1 MRPPLLQLGALL
13 SSMAVISNWMSQTL
27 PALVGRNT
35 SRLWPPDASTQV
47 SPKEGWQV
55 YSSAQDPD
63 GRCIC
68 TVVAPEQ
75 NLCSRDAKSRQLR
88 QLLEKV
94 QNMSQSIEV
103 LNLRTQRDF
112 QYVLKMETQ
121 MKGLKAKFRQ
131 IEDDRK
137 TLMTKHF
144 QELKEKMDELL
155 PLIPV
160 LEQYKT
166 DARLI
171 TQFKEEIRNLSAVL
185 TGIQEELGAYDYEEL
200 HLRVLSLETRL
211 RDCMKKLTEMP
222 IATRR
227 KQSHSQFRHQK
238 GDTAGIIPASIPGL
252 NSRRLSS
259 TPLPYGHTLDSTQTP
274 QKPRHPRHP
283 PCGKLMKITGPITVK
298 TSGTRFGAW
307 MTDPL
312 ASEKNNRV
320 WYMDSYTNNKI
331 VREYK
336 SMADFVSG
344 AESRTYNLPFKWA
357 GTNHVVYNGSLY
369 FNKYQSN
376 IVIKYS
382 FDLGRVLAQRSLE
395 NAGFQNVYPYTW
407 GGFSDIDLMADEI
420 GLWAVYAT
428 NQNAGNI
435 VISQLNPDT
444 LEVAKSWNTGY
455 PKRSAGESFMICG
468 TLYVTNSHLTG
479 AKVYYSYSTKTSSY
493 EYTDIPFHNQ
503 YFHISMLDYNAR
515 DRALYA
521 WNNGHQVLFN
531 VTLFHIIKTEDDT

>member
-1 MRPPLLQLGALL
+1 MRTPANIVNLLLL
-13 SSMAVISNWMSQTL
+13 SLLAGLDPSK
-27 PALVGRNT
+27 
-35 SRLWPPDASTQV
+35 TQI

-88 QLLEKV
+88 QLLEK
-94 QNMSQSIEV
+94 
-103 LNLRTQRDF
+103 
-112 QYVLKMETQ
+112 
-121 MKGLKAKFRQ
+121 
-131 IEDDRK
+131 
-137 TLMTKHF
+137 
-144 QELKEKMDELL
+144 ELKEKMDELL

-166 DARLI
+166 DAKLI
-171 TQFKEEIRNLSAVL
+171 TQFKEEIRNLSTVL
-185 TGIQEELGAYDYEEL
+185 TGIQEEIGAYDYEEL
-200 HLRVLSLETRL
+200 HQRVLSLETRL
-211 RDCMKKLTEMP
+211 RDCMKKLT
-222 IATRR
+222 
-227 KQSHSQFRHQK
+227 
-238 GDTAGIIPASIPGL
+238 
-252 NSRRLSS
+252 
-259 TPLPYGHTLDSTQTP
+259 
-274 QKPRHPRHP
+274 
-283 PCGKLMKITGPITVK
+283 CGKLMKITGPITVK
-298 TSGTRFGAW
+298 ISGTRFGAW

-336 SMADFVSG
+336 SIADFVSG

-376 IVIKYS
+376 IIIKYS
-382 FDLGRVLAQRSLE
+382 FDTGRVLAQRSLE
-395 NAGFQNVYPYTW
+395 YAGFHNVYPYTW

-435 VISQLNPDT
+435 VISQLNQDT
-444 LEVAKSWNTGY
+444 LEVLKSWSTGY

-479 AKVYYSYSTKTSSY
+479 AKVYYSYSTKTSTY

-531 VTLFHIIKTEDDT
+531 VTLFHVIKTEDDT

>member
-1 MRPPLLQLGALL
+1 MRAPANILNLLLL
-13 SSMAVISNWMSQTL
+13 SLLAGLDPSK
-27 PALVGRNT
+27 
-35 SRLWPPDASTQV
+35 TQI

-88 QLLEKV
+88 QLLEK
-94 QNMSQSIEV
+94 
-103 LNLRTQRDF
+103 
-112 QYVLKMETQ
+112 
-121 MKGLKAKFRQ
+121 
-131 IEDDRK
+131 
-137 TLMTKHF
+137 
-144 QELKEKMDELL
+144 ELKEKMDELL

-166 DARLI
+166 DAKLI
-171 TQFKEEIRNLSAVL
+171 TQFKEEIRNLSTVL
-185 TGIQEELGAYDYEEL
+185 TGIQEEIGAYDYEEL
-200 HLRVLSLETRL
+200 HQRVLSLETRL
-211 RDCMKKLTEMP
+211 RDCMKKLT
-222 IATRR
+222 
-227 KQSHSQFRHQK
+227 
-238 GDTAGIIPASIPGL
+238 
-252 NSRRLSS
+252 
-259 TPLPYGHTLDSTQTP
+259 
-274 QKPRHPRHP
+274 
-283 PCGKLMKITGPITVK
+283 CGKLMKITGPITVK
-298 TSGTRFGAW
+298 ISGTRFGAW

-336 SMADFVSG
+336 SIADFVSG

-376 IVIKYS
+376 IIIKYS
-382 FDLGRVLAQRSLE
+382 FDTGRVLAQRSLE
-395 NAGFQNVYPYTW
+395 YAGFHNVYPYTW

-435 VISQLNPDT
+435 VISQLNQDT
-444 LEVAKSWNTGY
+444 LEVLKSWSTGY

-479 AKVYYSYSTKTSSY
+479 AKVYYSYSTKTSTY

-531 VTLFHIIKTEDDT
+531 VTLFHVIKTEDDT

>member
-1 MRPPLLQLGALL
+1 MSLPLLKLGAVL
-13 SSMAVISNWMSQTL
+13 STMAMISNWMSQTL
-27 PALVGRNT
+27 PSLVGLNT
-35 SRLWPPDASTQV
+35 TRLSTPDTLTQI

-88 QLLEKV
+88 QLLEK
-94 QNMSQSIEV
+94 
-103 LNLRTQRDF
+103 
-112 QYVLKMETQ
+112 
-121 MKGLKAKFRQ
+121 
-131 IEDDRK
+131 
-137 TLMTKHF
+137 
-144 QELKEKMDELL
+144 ELKEKMDELL

-166 DARLI
+166 DAKLI

-185 TGIQEELGAYDYEEL
+185 TGIQEEIGAYDYEEL
-200 HLRVLSLETRL
+200 HQRVLSLETRL
-211 RDCMKKLTEMP
+211 RDCMKKLT
-222 IATRR
+222 
-227 KQSHSQFRHQK
+227 
-238 GDTAGIIPASIPGL
+238 
-252 NSRRLSS
+252 
-259 TPLPYGHTLDSTQTP
+259 
-274 QKPRHPRHP
+274 
-283 PCGKLMKITGPITVK
+283 CGKLMKITGPVTIK

-336 SMADFVSG
+336 SIADFVSG

-376 IVIKYS
+376 IIIKYS
-382 FDLGRVLAQRSLE
+382 FDMGRVLAQRSLE
-395 NAGFQNVYPYTW
+395 YAGFHNVYPYTW

-435 VISQLNPDT
+435 VISQLNQDT
-444 LEVAKSWNTGY
+444 LEVMKSWNTGY

-479 AKVYYSYSTKTSSY
+479 AKVYYSYSTKTSTY

>member
-1 MRPPLLQLGALL
+1 MSLPLLKLGAVL
-13 SSMAVISNWMSQTL
+13 STMAMISNWMSQTL
-27 PALVGRNT
+27 PSLVGLNT
-35 SRLWPPDASTQV
+35 TRLSTPDTLTQI

-75 NLCSRDAKSRQLR
+75 NLCSRDAKSKQLR

-144 QELKEKMDELL
+144 QELREKMDELL

-166 DARLI
+166 DAKLI

-185 TGIQEELGAYDYEEL
+185 TGIQEEIGAYDYEEL
-200 HLRVLSLETRL
+200 HQRVLSLETRL
-211 RDCMKKLTEMP
+211 RDCMKKL
-222 IATRR
+222 
-227 KQSHSQFRHQK
+227 S
-238 GDTAGIIPASIPGL
+238 D
-252 NSRRLSS
+252 
-259 TPLPYGHTLDSTQTP
+259 
-274 QKPRHPRHP
+274 
-283 PCGKLMKITGPITVK
+283 
-298 TSGTRFGAW
+298 
-307 MTDPL
+307 
-312 ASEKNNRV
+312 
-320 WYMDSYTNNKI
+320 YTNNKI

-336 SMADFVSG
+336 SIADFVSG

-376 IVIKYS
+376 IIIKYS
-382 FDLGRVLAQRSLE
+382 FDMGRVLAQRSLE
-395 NAGFQNVYPYTW
+395 YAGFHNVYPYTW

-435 VISQLNPDT
+435 VISQLNQDT
-444 LEVAKSWNTGY
+444 LEVMKSWNTGY

-479 AKVYYSYSTKTSSY
+479 AKVYYSYSTKTSTY

>member
-1 MRPPLLQLGALL
+1 MQTPSSLLLLLTLLALL
-13 SSMAVISNWMSQTL
+13 EPSKTQIS
-27 PALVGRNT
+27 PR
-35 SRLWPPDASTQV
+35 
-47 SPKEGWQV
+47 EGWQV

-75 NLCSRDAKSRQLR
+75 NLCSRDAKSKQLR

-112 QYVLKMETQ
+112 QYVQKMENQ

-131 IEDDRK
+131 IEEDRK
-137 TLMTKHF
+137 TQLTRHF
-144 QELKEKMDELL
+144 QDLKEKMDELL

-171 TQFKEEIRNLSAVL
+171 TQFKEEIRNL
-185 TGIQEELGAYDYEEL
+185 TGILTTIQHEIGAFDYEDL
-200 HLRVLSLETRL
+200 HQRVLGLETRL
-211 RDCMKKLTEMP
+211 RECMKKLT
-222 IATRR
+222 
-227 KQSHSQFRHQK
+227 
-238 GDTAGIIPASIPGL
+238 
-252 NSRRLSS
+252 
-259 TPLPYGHTLDSTQTP
+259 
-274 QKPRHPRHP
+274 
-283 PCGKLMKITGPITVK
+283 CGKLMKITGPVTVK
-298 TSGTRFGAW
+298 ASGPRFGAW
-307 MTDPL
+307 MTDPT

-320 WYMDSYTNNKI
+320 WYMEGFTINKV

-336 SMADFVSG
+336 SMADFITG
-344 AESRTYNLPFKWA
+344 AESRTYTLPVKWA
-357 GTNHVVYNGSLY
+357 GTSHLVYNGSLF

-376 IVIKYS
+376 IIIKYS
-382 FDLGRVLAQRSLE
+382 FGTGKVLAQRSLD
-395 NAGFQNVYPYTW
+395 NAGFNNVYPYTW
-407 GGFSDIDLMADEI
+407 GGHSDIDLMADEF

-435 VISQLNPDT
+435 VISQLRQDT
-444 LEVAKSWNTGY
+444 LEVVKTWVTGY

-479 AKVYYSYSTKTSSY
+479 AKVHYSYSTKSSSY

-531 VTLFHIIKTEDDT
+531 VTLFHIIKTDEDM

>member
-1 MRPPLLQLGALL
+1 MSPPLLKLGAVL
-13 SSMAVISNWMSQTL
+13 STMAMISNWMSQTL
-27 PALVGRNT
+27 PSLVGLNT
-35 SRLWPPDASTQV
+35 TRITTSDTLTQI

-166 DARLI
+166 DAKLI
-171 TQFKEEIRNLSAVL
+171 TQFKEEIRNLSTVL
-185 TGIQEELGAYDYEEL
+185 TGIQEEIGAYDYEEL
-200 HLRVLSLETRL
+200 HQRVINLETRL
-211 RDCMKKLTEMP
+211 HDCMKKLT
-222 IATRR
+222 
-227 KQSHSQFRHQK
+227 
-238 GDTAGIIPASIPGL
+238 
-252 NSRRLSS
+252 
-259 TPLPYGHTLDSTQTP
+259 
-274 QKPRHPRHP
+274 
-283 PCGKLMKITGPITVK
+283 CGKLMKITGPITVK
-298 TSGTRFGAW
+298 ISGTRFGAW

-336 SMADFVSG
+336 SIADFVSG

-376 IVIKYS
+376 IIIKYS
-382 FDLGRVLAQRSLE
+382 FDTGRVLAQRSLE
-395 NAGFQNVYPYTW
+395 YAGFHNVYPYTW

-435 VISQLNPDT
+435 VISQLNQDT
-444 LEVAKSWNTGY
+444 LEVLKSWSTGY

-479 AKVYYSYSTKTSSY
+479 AKVYYSYSTKTSTY

-531 VTLFHIIKTEDDT
+531 VTLFHVIKTEDDT

>member
-1 MRPPLLQLGALL
+1 MQATSNLLNLLLL
-13 SSMAVISNWMSQTL
+13 SLLAGLDPSK
-27 PALVGRNT
+27 
-35 SRLWPPDASTQV
+35 TQI

-166 DARLI
+166 DAKLI

-185 TGIQEELGAYDYEEL
+185 TGIQEEIGAYDYEEL
-200 HLRVLSLETRL
+200 HQRVLSLETRL
-211 RDCMKKLTEMP
+211 RDCMKKLT
-222 IATRR
+222 
-227 KQSHSQFRHQK
+227 
-238 GDTAGIIPASIPGL
+238 
-252 NSRRLSS
+252 
-259 TPLPYGHTLDSTQTP
+259 
-274 QKPRHPRHP
+274 
-283 PCGKLMKITGPITVK
+283 CGKLMKITGPVTIK

-312 ASEKNNRV
+312 ASEKNNRA
-320 WYMDSYTNNKI
+320 W
-331 VREYK
+331 
-336 SMADFVSG
+336 
-344 AESRTYNLPFKWA
+344 
-357 GTNHVVYNGSLY
+357 
-369 FNKYQSN
+369 
-376 IVIKYS
+376 
-382 FDLGRVLAQRSLE
+382 
-395 NAGFQNVYPYTW
+395 
-407 GGFSDIDLMADEI
+407 
-420 GLWAVYAT
+420 
-428 NQNAGNI
+428 
-435 VISQLNPDT
+435 
-444 LEVAKSWNTGY
+444 
-455 PKRSAGESFMICG
+455 
-468 TLYVTNSHLTG
+468 
-479 AKVYYSYSTKTSSY
+479 
-493 EYTDIPFHNQ
+493 
-503 YFHISMLDYNAR
+503 SMLAFKMSTPTRGGDSPTSTSWLMRSGCGLCMQLTRTQA
-515 DRALYA
+515 
-521 WNNGHQVLFN
+521 
-531 VTLFHIIKTEDDT
+531 TLSSVS

>member
-1 MRPPLLQLGALL
+1 MGSQLLTLGAAL
-13 SSMAVISNWMSQTL
+13 STMAIISNWMSQTL
-27 PALVGRNT
+27 PSLVGLNT
-35 SRLWPPDASTQV
+35 TRIPISNSLTQI
-47 SPKEGWQV
+47 SPREGWQV

-75 NLCSRDAKSRQLR
+75 NLCSRDAKSKQLR

-112 QYVLKMETQ
+112 QYVQKMENQ

-131 IEDDRK
+131 IEEDRK
-137 TLMTKHF
+137 TQLTRHF
-144 QELKEKMDELL
+144 QDLKEKMDELL

-171 TQFKEEIRNLSAVL
+171 TQFKEEIRNL
-185 TGIQEELGAYDYEEL
+185 TGILTTIQHEIGAFDYEDL
-200 HLRVLSLETRL
+200 HQRVLGLETRL
-211 RDCMKKLTEMP
+211 RECMKKLT
-222 IATRR
+222 
-227 KQSHSQFRHQK
+227 
-238 GDTAGIIPASIPGL
+238 
-252 NSRRLSS
+252 
-259 TPLPYGHTLDSTQTP
+259 
-274 QKPRHPRHP
+274 
-283 PCGKLMKITGPITVK
+283 CGKLMKITGPVTVK
-298 TSGTRFGAW
+298 ASGPRFGAW
-307 MTDPL
+307 MTDPT

-320 WYMDSYTNNKI
+320 WYMEGFTINKV

-336 SMADFVSG
+336 SMADFITG
-344 AESRTYNLPFKWA
+344 AESRTYTLPVKWA
-357 GTNHVVYNGSLY
+357 GTSHLVYNGSLF

-376 IVIKYS
+376 IIIKYS
-382 FDLGRVLAQRSLE
+382 FGTGKVLAQRSLD
-395 NAGFQNVYPYTW
+395 NAGFNNVYPYTW
-407 GGFSDIDLMADEI
+407 GGHSDIDLMADEF

-435 VISQLNPDT
+435 VISQLRQDT
-444 LEVAKSWNTGY
+444 LEVVKTWVTGY

-479 AKVYYSYSTKTSSY
+479 AKVHYSYSTKSSSY

-531 VTLFHIIKTEDDT
+531 VTLFHIIKTDEDM

>member
-1 MRPPLLQLGALL
+1 TESVHFPSFVLLLL
-13 SSMAVISNWMSQTL
+13 W
-27 PALVGRNT
+27 
-35 SRLWPPDASTQV
+35 
-47 SPKEGWQV
+47 WQV

-94 QNMSQSIEV
+94 SLPNE
-103 LNLRTQRDF
+103 LL
-112 QYVLKMETQ
+112 L
-121 MKGLKAKFRQ
+121 
-131 IEDDRK
+131 
-137 TLMTKHF
+137 
-144 QELKEKMDELL
+144 ELKEKMDELL

-166 DARLI
+166 DAKLI
-171 TQFKEEIRNLSAVL
+171 TQFKEEIRNLSTVL
-185 TGIQEELGAYDYEEL
+185 TGIQEEIGAYDYDEL
-200 HLRVLSLETRL
+200 HQRVLSLETRL
-211 RDCMKKLTEMP
+211 RDCMKKLSNVPFREG
-222 IATRR
+222 
-227 KQSHSQFRHQK
+227 SQTADSNWPK
-238 GDTAGIIPASIPGL
+238 GYS
-252 NSRRLSS
+252 
-259 TPLPYGHTLDSTQTP
+259 
-274 QKPRHPRHP
+274 
-283 PCGKLMKITGPITVK
+283 
-298 TSGTRFGAW
+298 F
-307 MTDPL
+307 
-312 ASEKNNRV
+312 
-320 WYMDSYTNNKI
+320 YTNNKI

-336 SMADFVSG
+336 SIADFVSG

-376 IVIKYS
+376 IIIKYS
-382 FDLGRVLAQRSLE
+382 FDTGRVLAQRSLE
-395 NAGFQNVYPYTW
+395 YAGFHNVYPYTW

-435 VISQLNPDT
+435 VISQLNQDT
-444 LEVAKSWNTGY
+444 LEVLKSWSTGY

-479 AKVYYSYSTKTSSY
+479 AKVYYSYSTKTSTY

-531 VTLFHIIKTEDDT
+531 VTLFHVIKTEDDT

>member
-1 MRPPLLQLGALL
+1 MGMWTRCGSGPLVMLLLLGLG
-13 SSMAVISNWMSQTL
+13 SSRSV
-27 PALVGRNT
+27 
-35 SRLWPPDASTQV
+35 RLR
-47 SPKEGWQV
+47 EGWQV

-75 NLCSRDAKSRQLR
+75 NLCSRDARSKQLQ

-121 MKGLKAKFRQ
+121 MKGMKGQFRQ

-137 TLMTKHF
+137 SLLSKHF
-144 QELKEKMDELL
+144 QELKEKMQELL

-166 DARLI
+166 DSKLI
-171 TQFKEEIRNLSAVL
+171 LQFKEEVKNLSAVL
-185 TGIQEELGAYDYEEL
+185 TGIQEEIGAYDYEEL
-200 HLRVLSLETRL
+200 QQRVLNLEARL
-211 RDCMKKLTEMP
+211 HDCVKKL
-222 IATRR
+222 
-227 KQSHSQFRHQK
+227 S
-238 GDTAGIIPASIPGL
+238 
-252 NSRRLSS
+252 
-259 TPLPYGHTLDSTQTP
+259 
-274 QKPRHPRHP
+274 
-283 PCGKLMKITGPITVK
+283 CGKLMKISLPITVK

-312 ASEKNNRV
+312 AAQEDNKV
-320 WYMDSYTNNKI
+320 WYMDGYTSSK
-331 VREYK
+331 VVQEYQ
-336 SMADFVSG
+336 SMADFVRG
-344 AESRTYNLPFKWA
+344 EDFKLYHLPYPWA
-357 GTNHVVYNGSLY
+357 GTNHLVYNGSLY

-376 IVIKYS
+376 TLVRYNFETGS
-382 FDLGRVLAQRSLE
+382 VQAQRSLE
-395 NAGFQNVYPYTW
+395 YAGFNNIYPYTW
-407 GGFSDIDLMADEI
+407 GGFSDIDLMADE
-420 GLWAVYAT
+420 GGVWAVYAT

-435 VISQLNPDT
+435 VISQLDTQT
-444 LEVAKSWNTGY
+444 LEVRRTWNTGY
-455 PKRSAGESFMICG
+455 SKRSAGEAFMICG

-479 AKVYYSYSTKTSSY
+479 AKVYYAYSTKTSSY
-493 EYTDIPFHNQ
+493 EYIDIPFHNQ

-515 DRALYA
+515 DRTLYA

-531 VTLFHIIKTEDDT
+531 VTLFHVIQTQGHMGSPGEE

>member
-1 MRPPLLQLGALL
+1 MWLL
-13 SSMAVISNWMSQTL
+13 SVCGAAELLMLLRVAGSGAI
-27 PALVGRNT
+27 
-35 SRLWPPDASTQV
+35 
-47 SPKEGWQV
+47 SPKDGWQV

-75 NLCSRDAKSRQLR
+75 NLCSRDARSRQLR

-121 MKGLKAKFRQ
+121 MKGLKGKFRQ

-137 TLMTKHF
+137 TLLTKHF
-144 QELKEKMDELL
+144 QELKEKMEELL

-166 DARLI
+166 DSKLI
-171 TQFKEEIRNLSAVL
+171 IQFKDEVRNLSAVL
-185 TGIQEELGAYDYEEL
+185 TEIQEEIGAYDYDEL
-200 HLRVLSLETRL
+200 QQRVLNLESRL
-211 RDCMKKLTEMP
+211 HDCMKKL
-222 IATRR
+222 
-227 KQSHSQFRHQK
+227 S
-238 GDTAGIIPASIPGL
+238 
-252 NSRRLSS
+252 
-259 TPLPYGHTLDSTQTP
+259 
-274 QKPRHPRHP
+274 
-283 PCGKLMKITGPITVK
+283 CGKLMKISLPITVK

-307 MTDPL
+307 MVDPL
-312 ASEKNNRV
+312 ATEKDNKV
-320 WYMDSYTNNKI
+320 WYMDGYTSSKV

-336 SMADFVSG
+336 SVAAFVSG
-344 AESRTYNLPFKWA
+344 EDYRLYRLPYPWA
-357 GTNHVVYNGSLY
+357 GTNHLVYNGSLY

-376 IVIKYS
+376 TLVKYNFETGS
-382 FDLGRVLAQRSLE
+382 VMAQRSLE
-395 NAGFQNVYPYTW
+395 YAGFNNIYPYTW
-407 GGFSDIDLMADEI
+407 GGFSDIDLMADEGGI
-420 GLWAVYAT
+420 WAVYAT

-435 VISQLNPDT
+435 VISELDEQT
-444 LEVAKSWNTGY
+444 LEVQRSWNTGY
-455 PKRSAGESFMICG
+455 PKRSAGEAFMICG

-479 AKVYYSYSTKTSSY
+479 AKVYFAYSTKTSSY

-515 DRALYA
+515 DQMLYA

-531 VTLFHIIKTEDDT
+531 VTLFHVIQTQEDPESPGQQ

>member
-1 MRPPLLQLGALL
+1 MSPPLLKLGAVL
-13 SSMAVISNWMSQTL
+13 STMAMISNWMSQTL
-27 PALVGRNT
+27 PSLVGLNT
-35 SRLWPPDASTQV
+35 TRIITSDTLLKLRDTLMTSLEYTQI

-88 QLLEKV
+88 QLLEK
-94 QNMSQSIEV
+94 
-103 LNLRTQRDF
+103 
-112 QYVLKMETQ
+112 
-121 MKGLKAKFRQ
+121 
-131 IEDDRK
+131 
-137 TLMTKHF
+137 
-144 QELKEKMDELL
+144 ELKEKMDELL

-166 DARLI
+166 DAKLI
-171 TQFKEEIRNLSAVL
+171 TQFKEEIRNLSTVL
-185 TGIQEELGAYDYEEL
+185 TGIQEEIGAYDYEEL
-200 HLRVLSLETRL
+200 HQRVLSLETRL
-211 RDCMKKLTEMP
+211 RDCMKKLT
-222 IATRR
+222 
-227 KQSHSQFRHQK
+227 
-238 GDTAGIIPASIPGL
+238 
-252 NSRRLSS
+252 
-259 TPLPYGHTLDSTQTP
+259 
-274 QKPRHPRHP
+274 
-283 PCGKLMKITGPITVK
+283 CGKLMKITGPITVK
-298 TSGTRFGAW
+298 ISGTRFGAW

-331 VREYK
+331 VREFK
-336 SMADFVSG
+336 SIADFVSG

-376 IVIKYS
+376 IIIKYS
-382 FDLGRVLAQRSLE
+382 FDTGRVLAQRSLE
-395 NAGFQNVYPYTW
+395 YAGFHNVYPYTW

-444 LEVAKSWNTGY
+444 LEVLKSWSTGY

-479 AKVYYSYSTKTSSY
+479 AKVYYSYSTKTSTY

-531 VTLFHIIKTEDDT
+531 VTLFHVIKTEDDT

>member
-1 MRPPLLQLGALL
+1 MTGRSRAERQPAIAMRAPATVLSLLLL
-13 SSMAVISNWMSQTL
+13 SLLAGL
-27 PALVGRNT
+27 HPAK
-35 SRLWPPDASTQV
+35 TQI

-88 QLLEKV
+88 QLLEK
-94 QNMSQSIEV
+94 
-103 LNLRTQRDF
+103 
-112 QYVLKMETQ
+112 
-121 MKGLKAKFRQ
+121 
-131 IEDDRK
+131 
-137 TLMTKHF
+137 
-144 QELKEKMDELL
+144 ELKEKMDELL

-166 DARLI
+166 DAKLI
-171 TQFKEEIRNLSAVL
+171 TQFKEEIRNLSTVL
-185 TGIQEELGAYDYEEL
+185 TGIQEEIGAYDYEEL
-200 HLRVLSLETRL
+200 HQRVLSLETRL
-211 RDCMKKLTEMP
+211 RDCMKKLT
-222 IATRR
+222 
-227 KQSHSQFRHQK
+227 
-238 GDTAGIIPASIPGL
+238 
-252 NSRRLSS
+252 
-259 TPLPYGHTLDSTQTP
+259 
-274 QKPRHPRHP
+274 
-283 PCGKLMKITGPITVK
+283 CGKLMKITGPITVK
-298 TSGTRFGAW
+298 ISGTRFGAW

-336 SMADFVSG
+336 SIADFVSG

-376 IVIKYS
+376 IIIKYS
-382 FDLGRVLAQRSLE
+382 FDTGRVLAQRSLE
-395 NAGFQNVYPYTW
+395 YAGFHNVYPYTW

-435 VISQLNPDT
+435 VISQLNQDT
-444 LEVAKSWNTGY
+444 LEVLKSWSTGY

-479 AKVYYSYSTKTSSY
+479 AKVYYSYSTKTSTY

-531 VTLFHIIKTEDDT
+531 VTLFHVIKTEDDT